1 MHNIIV
7 VINFYCLSYIGKK
20 IKPSTVPT
28 VVTSTDTTI
37 KPSIVPTVK
46 PGKCVPQ
53 IINKLFQMFILG
65 SCVALNLGY
74 SGCCKLSLTP
84 NCCNKECYCDEH
96 CHKLNDCCSDI
107 ADIGCHAIPSFS
119 PTPSSIDIPGKTN

>member
-7 VINFYCLSYIGKK
+7 VIKFYCLSHIGNT

-53 IINKLFQMFILG
+53 IINKLI
-65 SCVALNLGY
+65 
-74 SGCCKLSLTP
+74 
-84 NCCNKECYCDEH
+84 
-96 CHKLNDCCSDI
+96 
-107 ADIGCHAIPSFS
+107 
-119 PTPSSIDIPGKTN
+119 

>member
-7 VINFYCLSYIGKK
+7 VINFYCLSYIGNTIKPSTVPTVVTSTDTT

-53 IINKLFQMFILG
+53 IINKLI
-65 SCVALNLGY
+65 
-74 SGCCKLSLTP
+74 
-84 NCCNKECYCDEH
+84 
-96 CHKLNDCCSDI
+96 
-107 ADIGCHAIPSFS
+107 
-119 PTPSSIDIPGKTN
+119 